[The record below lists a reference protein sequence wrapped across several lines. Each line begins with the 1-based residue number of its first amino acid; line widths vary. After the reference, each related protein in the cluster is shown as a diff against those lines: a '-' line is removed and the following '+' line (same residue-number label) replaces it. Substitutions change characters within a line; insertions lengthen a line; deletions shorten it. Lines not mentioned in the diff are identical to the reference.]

1 MDYTMHTSTKCW
13 ITIPGILL
21 DADMNVDA
29 LYEMLRG
36 SAQIPDITLV
46 ITSSVLW
53 PNEVVRCTSS
63 NFGSMTEV
71 DSSCAFIKSN
81 MHHQLRLKVQEI
93 THIKALLEYTKER

>member
-21 DADMNVDA
+21 DADMNIDA

-36 SAQIPDITLV
+36 SEEIPDITLV
-46 ITSSVLW
+46 ITSSDNV
-53 PNEVVRCTSS
+53 PET
-63 NFGSMTEV
+63 MTFKGAAGLIGCYE
-71 DSSCAFIKSN
+71 FIKSN